1 MDVGLIS
8 LIYKR
13 SVLGLIRFTGK
24 VSRSEIS
31 KLSGLTSPTV
41 NRIIK
46 DLIIFNLRLR
56 LLKSSFLHVNY

>member
-46 DLIIFNLRLR
+46 DLIIFNLRLI

>member
-31 KLSGLTSPTV
+31 KLSGLTPPTV
-41 NRIIK
+41 NNER
-46 DLIIFNLRLR
+46 FN
-56 LLKSSFLHVNY
+56 KF